1 LGLRPHELLVQT
13 LPDAQLP
20 STVQAV
26 KQRAPLQT
34 NGAQAIASGA
44 AQFPFASQVAVG
56 V

>member
-1 LGLRPHELLVQT
+1 LLVQT
-13 LPDAQLP
+13 LPAVQLP

-26 KQRAPLQT
+26 KQRGPLQAK
-34 NGAQAIASGA
+34 GAQAIASAA

>member
-1 LGLRPHELLVQT
+1 LGFKPHELLVQT
-13 LPDAQLP
+13 LPDTQLP

>member
-1 LGLRPHELLVQT
+1 LGFKPHELLVQI
-13 LPDAQLP
+13 LPDAQST

-26 KQRAPLQT
+26 KHRAPLQT

-44 AQFPFASQVAVG
+44 AQFPFASQVEAG

>member
-13 LPDAQLP
+13 LPAAQLP
-20 STVQAV
+20 STVQAA
-26 KQRAPLQT
+26 KQRVPLQT

-44 AQFPFASQVAVG
+44 AQFPFASQVPVG

>member
-1 LGLRPHELLVQT
+1 MGLRPHELLVQT
-13 LPDAQLP
+13 LPAVQLP

-26 KQRAPLQT
+26 KQRAPLQA

-44 AQFPFASQVAVG
+44 VQFPFGSQVAVG

>member
-1 LGLRPHELLVQT
+1 LPVQT
-13 LPDAQLP
+13 LPAVQLP

-26 KQRAPLQT
+26 KQRAPLQA

-44 AQFPFASQVAVG
+44 AQLPLASQVAVG